1 MIALYST
8 TLPVALFIPVNVSD
22 QHYQCL
28 PLTIPTSLKFRH
40 CGHDRDTMDL
50 MCGRYVM
57 ARAVGDLV
65 AELEAEADANL
76 ELRASWNV
84 APTTDVPI
92 VLERLVDGA
101 LRRQVHVAK
110 WGLVPRWAKD
120 AGVAVRSFNARS
132 ETVLEKPTFR
142 AAVKARRCAVPV
154 EGYYEW
160 KKLSGGTKQPY
171 FVHPKDGSLI
181 SFAGLY
187 EWWKD
192 PEKDD
197 ADPDSWLLSCTILTM
212 AAPPK
217 GELATLHDRLP
228 VPLSPAAMAEW
239 LSPVPGDASGV
250 VEMVLAEAHQLAD
263 AWQLDPVGAD
273 VGNVRNN
280 SAELIVP
287 IA

>member
-1 MIALYST
+1 
-8 TLPVALFIPVNVSD
+8 
-22 QHYQCL
+22 
-28 PLTIPTSLKFRH
+28 
-40 CGHDRDTMDL
+40 

-92 VLERLVDGA
+92 VLERLVDGV
-101 LRRQVHVAK
+101 LHRQVHVAK

-120 AGVAVRSFNARS
+120 PGVAVRAFNARS

-142 AAVKARRCAVPV
+142 AAAKARRCAVPV

-160 KKLSGGTKQPY
+160 KKLPDGKKQPY
-171 FVHPKDGSLI
+171 FVHTKDGSLI
-181 SFAGLY
+181 TFAGLY

-197 ADPDSWLLSCTILTM
+197 ADPEAWLLSCTILTM
-212 AAPPK
+212 ESPPK
-217 GELATLHDRLP
+217 GELSTLHDRLP
-228 VPLSPAAMAEW
+228 VPLDREAMAEW
-239 LSPVPGDASGV
+239 LNPAPGEAAGLLD
-250 VEMVLAEAHQLAD
+250 MVLAEAHQLAA
-263 AWQLDPVGAD
+263 AWQLDPVGPD

-280 SAELIVP
+280 SPELTVP
-287 IA
+287 VC